1 MRKGYRT
8 TAVIGLVALLS
19 AVSACGSSG
28 SSSSGSSGG
37 VDTINIT
44 YSAITAAYG
53 NLYAEQEAGIFA
65 KHGLKV
71 TFNALQGSSELDA
84 ALVSGHSQI
93 GLGPAVNSASAIL
106 KGIPLKFIDISQS
119 TYNLRLW
126 AAPSIHSAADLQG
139 KKVAVG
145 APSTESD
152 FALTEYLKQ
161 NNMPADAVQRVYVG
175 TTAAEYTAVE
185 TGAAVATFS
194 APPNDLTLQ
203 TKGYKLLTTMT
214 NTPNATVAAV
224 VSASWLNDNMA
235 VAKKFYAAEVDGLAY
250 LRSNPTQTKAAIMKY
265 TGIKNQSQVDAAY
278 TFFLGVWAKTPAFDS
293 ADVSAMQSAFAE
305 AATKAKKPAPSAA
318 DIQKNYLVNLDSSP

>member
-1 MRKGYRT
+1 MRKGYWRAS
-8 TAVIGLVALLS
+8 AVGLVGLL
-19 AVSACGSSG
+19 ATVSACGSSG
-28 SSSSGSSGG
+28 SSDSSSSGG

-106 KGIPLKFIDISQS
+106 KGIPLKFIDISQN

-126 AAPSIHSAADLQG
+126 VAPSINSAADLEG
-139 KKVAVG
+139 KSVAVG
-145 APSTESD
+145 APGTESD
-152 FALTEYLKQ
+152 YALTEYLKQ
-161 NNMPADAVQRVYVG
+161 NNVPANSVQRVYVG

-185 TGAAVATFS
+185 THAAVATFS

-203 TKGYKLLTTMT
+203 SKGFKKLATMT
-214 NTPNATVAAV
+214 GTPNATVAAV
-224 VSASWLNDNMA
+224 VSSSWLSDHMD

-250 LRSNPTQTKAAIMKY
+250 LRSHPSQTKAAIVKY
-265 TGIKNQSQVDAAY
+265 TGIKDQAQVDAAY
-278 TFFLGVWAKTPAFDS
+278 QFFLGVWAKTPAFDG
-293 ADVSAMQSAFAE
+293 ADVSAMHSAFVE
-305 AATKAKKPAPSAA
+305 AAAKAKKAAPSAG
-318 DIQKNYLVNLDSSP
+318 DIQKNYLVNLSASP

>member
-1 MRKGYRT
+1 MRKGYWRT
-8 TAVIGLVALLS
+8 AAIGAVALTS
-19 AVSACGSSG
+19 MVSACGSSG
-28 SSSSGSSGG
+28 SSGSSSSGG

-126 AAPSIHSAADLQG
+126 AAPGITGAADLQG

-145 APSTESD
+145 APGTESD
-152 FALTEYLKQ
+152 YALTEYLKQ
-161 NNMPADAVQRVYVG
+161 HNVPSDSVQRVYVG

-185 TGAAVATFS
+185 THAASATFS

-203 TKGYKLLTTMT
+203 SKGFKLLATMT

-224 VSASWLNDNMA
+224 VSASWLKDNMA

-250 LRSNPTQTKAAIMKY
+250 LRSHPTQTKAAIVKY
-265 TGIKNQSQVDAAY
+265 TGIKDETQVDAAY
-278 TFFLGVWAKTPAFDS
+278 QFFLGVWAKSPAFDS
-293 ADVSAMQSAFAE
+293 ADLSAMQSAFAE
-305 AATKAKKPAPSAA
+305 AASKAKKPAPSAG
-318 DIQKNYLVNLDSSP
+318 DIQKNYLVDLSGTD

>member
-8 TAVIGLVALLS
+8 TAVISLVAMMS
-19 AVSACGSSG
+19 ALSACGSSG
-28 SSSSGSSGG
+28 SSGGSSANG

-126 AAPSIHSAADLQG
+126 GAPGINSAADLQG

-152 FALTEYLKQ
+152 YALTEYLKQ
-161 NNMPADAVQRVYVG
+161 NNIPADSVQRVYVG

-185 TGAAVATFS
+185 TGAASATFS

-203 TKGYKLLTTMT
+203 SKGFKLLATMT

-224 VSASWLNDNMA
+224 VSTSWLNDNMA

-250 LRSNPTQTKAAIMKY
+250 LRSNPAQTKTAIIKY
-265 TGIKNQSQVDAAY
+265 TGIKDEAQVDAAY
-278 TFFLGVWAKTPAFDS
+278 QFFLGVWAKTPAFDS
-293 ADVSAMQSAFAE
+293 ADVSAMTSAFAE
-305 AATKAKKPAPSAA
+305 AASKAKKDAPSAA
-318 DIQKNYLVNLDSSP
+318 DIQKNYLVNLSSSP